1 MKIPPT
7 DHLSISRLAK
17 SLAKTGI
24 SRDGMIAAARIL
36 RLRIIGDMIHLPAAV
51 ESEFF
56 KEAELATQMFESQEK
71 RVRRELQQ
79 TTE

>member
-24 SRDGMIAAARIL
+24 SKPGMISAARIL
-36 RLRIIGDMIHLPAAV
+36 GLRIVGDLIHLPV
-51 ESEFF
+51 DIESEFF
-56 KEAELATQMFESQEK
+56 REAALATEMIEAQ
-71 RVRRELQQ
+71 RERANRAL
-79 TTE
+79 